1 MHRIAVAALLVLLL
15 FPVVWRV
22 LMFVRVVLAAAK
34 VVFFPYSM
42 ISSREDFK
50 LGYGFLL
57 RVKSMGMGSAI
68 DRERKIATYWARL
81 IDEAD
86 AYDENGGGHD
96 TD

>member
-1 MHRIAVAALLVLLL
+1 MADGRAPTSNVQTMCFDLKPHVLPTTSLS
-15 FPVVWRV
+15 F
-22 LMFVRVVLAAAK
+22 
-34 VVFFPYSM
+34 
-42 ISSREDFK
+42 SR
-50 LGYGFLL
+50 YGFLL